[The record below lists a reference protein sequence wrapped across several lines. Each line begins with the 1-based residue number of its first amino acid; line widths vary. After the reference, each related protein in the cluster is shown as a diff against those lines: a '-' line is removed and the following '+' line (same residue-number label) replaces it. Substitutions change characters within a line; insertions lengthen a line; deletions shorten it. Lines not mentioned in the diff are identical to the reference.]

1 MSTKAAMPP
10 RIWVSNLKPKA
21 GEVLRV
27 RAQISHLMETGLRL
41 DEQGRIRPRRIVT
54 RFEAR
59 FGNDDALLFVWE
71 PGPAMARNP
80 YIEFTFVARASGDL
94 KLLWEGDEGFTLQA
108 HRSIAVQ

>member
-1 MSTKAAMPP
+1 MSTSTPP

-27 RAQISHLMETGLRL
+27 RAQISHKMETGLRL
-41 DEQGRIRPRRIVT
+41 DENGKLRQRNIVT

-59 FGNDDALLFVWE
+59 FGNDDALLFAWE

-80 YIEFTFVARASGDL
+80 YIEFTFKAQGSGDL

-108 HRSIAVQ
+108 HRTIEVQ